1 LKLVTYKAIMKM
13 NFCYL
18 GAAALVA
25 SIFCNSAIAQTPTYV
40 KAIHPI
46 SITGIPSASMESS
59 SSSRDTTLEA
69 LPSGQA
75 VGQKIPSNLST
86 NTRPFSAV
94 GIDLHLGLTGVGF
107 DIATPL
113 ARKFNLRAGADFF
126 SYGTS
131 FQEEGA
137 NVTADLRLRSGHASL
152 DWFPFGG
159 RFRVSPLVV
168 FGNNTGI
175 QATALI
181 PSGSTVTLNGQDYIS
196 SLTDPL
202 HGSGSV
208 DFRKVAPGLSLGFG
222 NILPRTKSHFSVPVE
237 IGFYYVGQ
245 PRLKVA
251 FTGSAC
257 DPSQPADIG
266 CEPVNQDAGFQHDL
280 QAFID
285 RNNNNLSYA
294 SFLPILS
301 VGFGY
306 KF

>member
-1 LKLVTYKAIMKM
+1 MKT

-18 GAAALVA
+18 GAVVLIALI
-25 SIFCNSAIAQTPTYV
+25 SGNSTIAQTPTHV
-40 KAIHPI
+40 EAFHPAAISNLRST
-46 SITGIPSASMESS
+46 SIKGF
-59 SSSRDTTLEA
+59 SSSRDAALET

-75 VGQKIPSNLST
+75 VGQKIPSNLPT

-94 GIDLHLGLTGVGF
+94 GIDLHLGLTGAGF
-107 DIATPL
+107 DVATPL

-126 SYGTS
+126 SYGTT
-131 FQEEGA
+131 FQEQGA
-137 NVTADLRLRSGHASL
+137 NVTADLTLRSGHASL

-208 DFRKVAPGLSLGFG
+208 DFRKIAPGLSLGFG
-222 NILPRTKSHFSVPVE
+222 NILPRTTSHFSVPVE

-245 PRLKVA
+245 PHLKVA

-257 DPSQPADIG
+257 DPTQPADIG
-266 CEPVNQDAGFQHDL
+266 CEPVDQDAGFQHDL

-301 VGFGY
+301 VGVGY